1 MAILT
6 PVIKLVVF
14 RQSLRP
20 HSAIAFLVEFLCFV
34 LELLDKEKDL
44 AKIFGI
50 VCACDTLIFT
60 LLDLIQSLIEE
71 EVKIQ
76 RCGRVFWLY
85 TNDGSLYWHTLNAY
99 LLMLCIVHVIGS
111 TISYVSHKHYL
122 VLLPLFAAGL
132 ELVPQEAYRVLGPD
146 QESGN
151 SIEPLNGPL
160 NGIELEQGMV
170 VHVEP
175 LQEPLDGIE
184 LEQELVP
191 QETNRVLGPDQE
203 SQDSIGPLNDP
214 SDGKDQNLQDDIVL
228 DQESQDCIIAPHQCP
243 LDGIDL
249 QQETVVHVEPLQDPL
264 DGIELEQ
271 EVAIHVGP
279 NDDP

>member
-60 LLDLIQSLIEE
+60 LLDLIQNLIEE
-71 EVKIQ
+71 EVKIR

-85 TNDGSLYWHTLNAY
+85 TKDEKLYWHTLNAY
-99 LLMLCIVHVIGS
+99 LLMLCIIHVIGS

-146 QESGN
+146 QESQDC
-151 SIEPLNGPL
+151 IGPL
-160 NGIELEQGMV
+160 NDPSYGKDQTLQDDIGLNQESQDCIAPHQGPLADIELEQEMV

-175 LQEPLDGIE
+175 LQDSLDGIE
-184 LEQELVP
+184 LV
-191 QETNRVLGPDQE
+191 
-203 SQDSIGPLNDP
+203 
-214 SDGKDQNLQDDIVL
+214 
-228 DQESQDCIIAPHQCP
+228 
-243 LDGIDL
+243 
-249 QQETVVHVEPLQDPL
+249 
-264 DGIELEQ
+264 Q

-279 NDDP
+279 DRGP

>member
-60 LLDLIQSLIEE
+60 LLDLIQNLIEE
-71 EVKIQ
+71 EVKIR

-85 TNDGSLYWHTLNAY
+85 TKDESLYWHTLNAY
-99 LLMLCIVHVIGS
+99 LLTLCIVHVIGS
-111 TISYVSHKHYL
+111 VISYVSHIHYL

-146 QESGN
+146 QES
-151 SIEPLNGPL
+151 
-160 NGIELEQGMV
+160 
-170 VHVEP
+170 
-175 LQEPLDGIE
+175 
-184 LEQELVP
+184 
-191 QETNRVLGPDQE
+191 
-203 SQDSIGPLNDP
+203 QDSIRPLHGPLDE
-214 SDGKDQNLQDDIVL
+214 KDQNLQNDVGL
-228 DQESQDCIIAPHQCP
+228 DQESRDCIVPHQGP
-243 LDGIDL
+243 LDGIVEL
-249 QQETVVHVEPLQDPL
+249 EQEMVVHVEPLQDPL

-271 EVAIHVGP
+271 EVVVHVGP
-279 NDDP
+279 SEGP

>member
-6 PVIKLVVF
+6 QVIKLVVF

-60 LLDLIQSLIEE
+60 LLDLIQNLIEE
-71 EVKIQ
+71 EVKIR

-85 TNDGSLYWHTLNAY
+85 TKDERLYWHTLNAY
-99 LLMLCIVHVIGS
+99 LVMLCIVHVIGS
-111 TISYVSHKHYL
+111 TISYVSHRHYL

-132 ELVPQEAYRVLGPD
+132 ELVPQEAYQVLGPD
-146 QESGN
+146 QES
-151 SIEPLNGPL
+151 
-160 NGIELEQGMV
+160 
-170 VHVEP
+170 H
-175 LQEPLDGIE
+175 DC
-184 LEQELVP
+184 
-191 QETNRVLGPDQE
+191 
-203 SQDSIGPLNDP
+203 IGPLNDP
-214 SDGKDQNLQDDIVL
+214 SYGKDQTLQDDIGL
-228 DQESQDCIIAPHQCP
+228 EQEMVVHVETLQDS

-249 QQETVVHVEPLQDPL
+249 V
-264 DGIELEQ
+264 Q
-271 EVAIHVGP
+271 EVDIHVGP
-279 NDDP
+279 DRGP